1 MSIGQYCLYEKECP
15 GWRKATWSRSKAEA
29 HLAALKLMGMQP
41 RQEMPSIQLLSLC
54 FKGHLPVS
62 DPSTGLCLSY
72 PHGAGRHEVGLV
84 GNPTHFSIWRPD
96 LNLSVSRTTLKCVWL
111 SNQIPSQMSIRLP
124 AQRDSFKA
132 LFSGLYSKWQQL
144 ATSRKWHEKKGGR
157 GGEGLLS
164 KQKCWQSLKGG
175 MQWISRQWF
184 SVHSGIHLP
193 YFSYLQFIVLFK
205 HFTGFPEHWER
216 NIPRKWFIFC

>member
-15 GWRKATWSRSKAEA
+15 GWREATWSRSKAEA

-62 DPSTGLCLSY
+62 DPSTGLCSSY

-84 GNPTHFSIWRPD
+84 GNPSHFSIWRPD
-96 LNLSVSRTTLKCVWL
+96 LNLSVSRTTLRYVWL

-144 ATSRKWHEKKGGR
+144 ATSRKWHEKRGE
-157 GGEGLLS
+157 GGEGCCQNRNADRVWKVECNES
-164 KQKCWQSLKGG
+164 ADSDSECIVGF
-175 MQWISRQWF
+175 ISP
-184 SVHSGIHLP
+184 ILAI
-193 YFSYLQFIVLFK
+193 YNL
-205 HFTGFPEHWER
+205 
-216 NIPRKWFIFC
+216 

>member
-144 ATSRKWHEKKGGR
+144 ATSRKWHKKKGG
-157 GGEGLLS
+157 GGREGKRKAPTMSRAESDICEASCFKISCKILDGCPCCCSLRHFKLCS
-164 KQKCWQSLKGG
+164 QK
-175 MQWISRQWF
+175 IS
-184 SVHSGIHLP
+184 V
-193 YFSYLQFIVLFK
+193 
-205 HFTGFPEHWER
+205 
-216 NIPRKWFIFC
+216 